1 MKSKYRLPLVFV
13 IAIFLIL
20 VVSPQF
26 RSKIFF
32 SPATP
37 TPSPASTENQAI
49 NLPSPQRSKGMA
61 VEQALQSRR
70 SRRSFTDEP
79 LTLNHVSQ
87 LLWSAQGVTSS
98 WGGRTAPSAK
108 SAYPLEVY
116 LFAKTVDKL
125 SPAIYHYLPPDHQLA
140 LWLEPLPL

>member
-1 MKSKYRLPLVFV
+1 MKPKYRLPLVFV

-26 RSKIFF
+26 RSQLF
-32 SPATP
+32 SPSATP
-37 TPSPASTENQAI
+37 TPAPESTEAQAI
-49 NLPSPQRSKGMA
+49 SLPSPQKSKGMS
-61 VEQALQSRR
+61 VEQALFNRR

-87 LLWSAQGVTSS
+87 LLWAAQGVTVS

-108 SAYPLEVY
+108 STYPLEVY
-116 LFAKTVDKL
+116 LFVKTIDKL
-125 SPAIYHYLPPDHQLA
+125 SPAIYHYLPSNVNQSL
-140 LWLEPLPL
+140 LILGV